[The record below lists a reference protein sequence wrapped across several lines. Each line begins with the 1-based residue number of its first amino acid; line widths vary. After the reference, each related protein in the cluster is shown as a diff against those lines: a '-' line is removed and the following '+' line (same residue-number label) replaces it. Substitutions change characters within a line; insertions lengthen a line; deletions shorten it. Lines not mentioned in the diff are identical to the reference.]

1 MEVLCEFDTSIA
13 NSFVSTFSKGVSLSI
28 LSIAK
33 TDELFTFHLLLVTK
47 QKFELWSNLHHL
59 AKDSAFMTERG
70 SSSEASGA
78 NCTTSKVFRH
88 FENILTSGRYVRR
101 PLVGISFSFL

>member
-1 MEVLCEFDTSIA
+1 MANLEVLCEFDTSIA

-47 QKFELWSNLHHL
+47 QKFELWSHLHHL
-59 AKDSAFMTERG
+59 SLIVTHYGYSKRQSLHDRTGVQVVKQAVETAQRQRFSDSLKIF
-70 SSSEASGA
+70 
-78 NCTTSKVFRH
+78 
-88 FENILTSGRYVRR
+88 
-101 PLVGISFSFL
+101 

>member
-1 MEVLCEFDTSIA
+1 MANLEVLCEFDTSIA

-47 QKFELWSNLHHL
+47 QKFELWSHLHHL
-59 AKDSAFMTERG
+59 AKQCLHDRMGGQVVKRAVETAQRQRFSDSLKIF
-70 SSSEASGA
+70 
-78 NCTTSKVFRH
+78 
-88 FENILTSGRYVRR
+88 
-101 PLVGISFSFL
+101 

>member
-1 MEVLCEFDTSIA
+1 MANLGVLCEFDTSIA

-47 QKFELWSNLHHL
+47 QKFERQSLHDRMGGQVVKQ
-59 AKDSAFMTERG
+59 AVETAQRQRFSDSLKIF
-70 SSSEASGA
+70 
-78 NCTTSKVFRH
+78 
-88 FENILTSGRYVRR
+88 
-101 PLVGISFSFL
+101 